1 MTNAPTSMP
10 ALNAD
15 MLATVTTAVHNARAA
30 QRAIESWDQQQ
41 VDDAVTAIAF
51 ATTRPNVVQLLAHLA
66 AEQSGLG
73 NAADKAT
80 KIIRKTLGT
89 MSDLKGAPS
98 VGVIDIDEARGVTTI
113 AKPMGVIACILP
125 STNPGATPI
134 NNMMITL
141 KGRNAVILA
150 PHPRGEATCAESVRI
165 ARAEL
170 AKLGAPEDLVQF
182 VSVAGANK
190 EAGKAIAAEL
200 LSQVD
205 YSLVTAGPANVDMAY
220 RVGTPSHG
228 VGVGNAPV
236 IIDETADL
244 DIAIPKIVASK
255 TFDHATSCSS
265 ENSLVIDESV
275 YDSVIVKLQ
284 EHGGWLVPA
293 EKRQQLE
300 QAMWSNGNLNRQV
313 VAQPAS
319 RIAEVAGFDD
329 EKAHASKF
337 LIVEE
342 SEIGEQHPFSGEK
355 LSVVL
360 TVYRAS
366 DFDHALDTVEEILA
380 FMGEGHSCGIHSEND
395 ERVERL
401 AERARVSTVLVN
413 QPHAYNNGGSFD
425 NGLDFTLSM
434 GAGTWGD
441 NDTCENLTYKHF
453 LNYTYLARLIPSTE
467 PTEGELF
474 GDFLARAGQREG
486 TLEPQRSGS
495 RNEAMPIAA
504 NRAG

>member
-1 MTNAPTSMP
+1 MNAEPAPTAHHP
-10 ALNAD
+10 
-15 MLATVTTAVHNARAA
+15 TVDAAVNRARIA
-30 QRAIESWDQQQ
+30 QRTIETWDQQQ
-41 VDDAVTAIAF
+41 IDDIVTAIAF
-51 ATTRPNVVQLLAHLA
+51 AATRPATVEMLARLA

-80 KIIRKTLGT
+80 KIMRKTFGT
-89 MSDLKGAPS
+89 LADLKGAKS
-98 VGVIDIDEARGVTTI
+98 VGVIDVDESSGVTTI
-113 AKPMGVIACILP
+113 AKPMGVIACVLP

-150 PHPRGEATCAESVRI
+150 PHPRGEATCAEAVRL
-165 ARAEL
+165 ARRQLTE
-170 AKLGAPEDLVQF
+170 LGAPADLVQF
-182 VSVAGANK
+182 VSLAAENK
-190 EAGKAIAAEL
+190 DAGKAIAAEL
-200 LSQVD
+200 MAQAD

-220 RVGTPSHG
+220 RSGTPSHG

-244 DIAIPKIVASK
+244 DDAVTKIVASK

-265 ENSLVIDESV
+265 ENALVIDASV
-275 YDSVIVKLQ
+275 YDDVLNKLRDN
-284 EHGGWLVPA
+284 GGWLVPA
-293 EKRQQLE
+293 GDKDQLQE
-300 QAMWSNGNLNRQV
+300 AMWPNGQLNRQI

-319 RIAEVAGFDD
+319 RIADVARLTAPD
-329 EKAHASKF
+329 AHAARF

-342 SEIGEQHPFSGEK
+342 TGIGADHPFSGEK

-360 TVYRAS
+360 TVYRS
-366 DFDHALDTVEEILA
+366 NDFDEALNTVESILGY
-380 FMGEGHSCGIHSEND
+380 MGEGHSCGIHSSND
-395 ERVERL
+395 DRIEQL
-401 AERARVSTVLVN
+401 AARARVSTVLVN

-453 LNYTYLARLIPSTE
+453 LNYTYLARPIPSTE
-467 PTEGELF
+467 PTEHELF
-474 GDFLARAGQREG
+474 GDYLARRG
-486 TLEPQRSGS
+486 
-495 RNEAMPIAA
+495 
-504 NRAG
+504 

>member
-1 MTNAPTSMP
+1 MSDTSISE
-10 ALNAD
+10 D
-15 MLATVTTAVHNARAA
+15 VGDGVTTAVERAQAA
-30 QRAIESWDQQQ
+30 QRAVEHWNQQQ

-51 ATTRPNVVQLLAHLA
+51 AATRPDTVERLANLA

-80 KIIRKTLGT
+80 KIMRKTLGT
-89 MSDLKGAPS
+89 MSDLKEALS
-98 VGVIDIDEARGVTTI
+98 VGVIDVDEGRGITTI

-182 VSVAGANK
+182 VSLAAESK
-190 EAGKAIAAEL
+190 AAGKAIAAEL
-200 LSQVD
+200 LAQAD
-205 YSLVTAGPANVDMAY
+205 YSLVTAGPANVDLAY

-244 DIAIPKIVASK
+244 DAAIPKIVASK
-255 TFDHATSCSS
+255 TFDYATSCSS
-265 ENSLVIDESV
+265 ENALIIDDSVYESV
-275 YDSVIVKLQ
+275 MVKLQ
-284 EHGGWLVPA
+284 DHGGWLVPD
-293 EKRQQLE
+293 EKKDQLQ
-300 QAMWSNGNLNRQV
+300 QAMWPGGNLNRQV

-319 RIAEVAGFDD
+319 RIAEVAGFD
-329 EKAHASKF
+329 EAAAHASKF

-342 SEIGEQHPFSGEK
+342 SGVGEDHPFSGEK

-360 TVYRAS
+360 TVYRS
-366 DFDHALDTVEEILA
+366 HDFDQALDTVDRILGY
-380 FMGEGHSCGIHSEND
+380 MGEGHSCGIHSNNN
-395 ERVERL
+395 ERVEQL
-401 AERARVSTVLVN
+401 AARARVSTVLVN

-453 LNYTYLARLIPSTE
+453 LNYTYLARPIPSTE
-467 PTEGELF
+467 PSEEELF
-474 GDFLARAGQREG
+474 GDFLARRG
-486 TLEPQRSGS
+486 
-495 RNEAMPIAA
+495 
-504 NRAG
+504 

>member
-1 MTNAPTSMP
+1 MSDTLTH
-10 ALNAD
+10 
-15 MLATVTTAVHNARAA
+15 TAVTEAVSRARVA
-30 QRAIESWDQQQ
+30 QRQIENWTQQQ
-41 VDDAVTAIAF
+41 IDDIVTAIAY
-51 ATTRPNVVQLLAHLA
+51 AATRPEVAQRLAELA

-73 NAADKAT
+73 NTADKVT
-80 KIIRKTLGT
+80 KIMRKTLGT

-98 VGVIDIDEARGVTTI
+98 VGVIDVDDARGVTTI

-141 KGRNAVILA
+141 KGRNAVLLA

-170 AKLGAPEDLVQF
+170 AKLGAPEDLVQM
-182 VSVAGANK
+182 VSVAGENK

-200 LSQVD
+200 LARVD

-236 IIDETADL
+236 IIDETADI
-244 DIAIPKIVASK
+244 DAAIPKIVASK

-265 ENSLVIDESV
+265 ENSLVIDDSVYESV
-275 YDSVIVKLQ
+275 LVKLQ
-284 EHGGWLVPA
+284 DHGGWLVPA
-293 EKRQQLE
+293 EQKGQLQ
-300 QAMWSNGNLNRQV
+300 QAMWPTGSLNRQV

-329 EKAHASKF
+329 DAAHAADF

-342 SEIGEQHPFSGEK
+342 SQIGPDHPFSGEK

-360 TVYRAS
+360 AVYRVS

-380 FMGEGHSCGIHSEND
+380 YMGEGHSCGIHSQVD
-395 ERVERL
+395 ERVEQL
-401 AERARVSTVLVN
+401 AQRARVSTVLVN
-413 QPHAYNNGGSFD
+413 QPHAYNNGGGFD

-453 LNYTYLARLIPSTE
+453 LNYTYLARPIPSTE
-467 PTEGELF
+467 PTEQDLF
-474 GDFLARAGQREG
+474 GEFLARTEHQG
-486 TLEPQRSGS
+486 
-495 RNEAMPIAA
+495 
-504 NRAG
+504 

>member
-1 MTNAPTSMP
+1 MSDTSVE
-10 ALNAD
+10 
-15 MLATVTTAVHNARAA
+15 ATVTAAVERARSA
-30 QRAIESWDQQQ
+30 QLAIEHWNQQQ

-51 ATTRPNVVQLLAHLA
+51 AATRPDVVETLATLA

-80 KIIRKTLGT
+80 KILRKTLGT
-89 MSDLKGAPS
+89 LSDLQDAPS
-98 VGVIDIDEARGVTTI
+98 VGVIHVDQARGVTTI

-170 AKLGAPEDLVQF
+170 ARLGAPQDLVQF
-182 VSVAGANK
+182 VSLAAESK

-200 LSQVD
+200 LGQSD

-244 DIAIPKIVASK
+244 DAAIPKIVASK

-265 ENSLVIDESV
+265 ENSLVIDDSV
-275 YDSVIVKLQ
+275 YDLVLNRLQ
-284 EHGGWLVPA
+284 DNGGWLVPGDQ
-293 EKRQQLE
+293 KDQLQ
-300 QAMWSNGNLNRQV
+300 QAMWPGGSLNRQV

-319 RIAEVAGFDD
+319 RIAEVAGF
-329 EKAHASKF
+329 EAPAAHASKF

-342 SEIGEQHPFSGEK
+342 TGVGEDHPFSGEK

-360 TVYRAS
+360 TVYRS
-366 DFDHALDTVEEILA
+366 NNFDHALDTVDEILS
-380 FMGEGHSCGIHSEND
+380 FMGEGHSCGIHSTNEA
-395 ERVERL
+395 RVEQL
-401 AERARVSTVLVN
+401 AARARVSTVLVN

-453 LNYTYLARLIPSTE
+453 LNYTYLARPIPSTE
-467 PTEGELF
+467 PTEEELF
-474 GDFLARAGQREG
+474 GDFLAR
-486 TLEPQRSGS
+486 RS
-495 RNEAMPIAA
+495 
-504 NRAG
+504 

>member
-1 MTNAPTSMP
+1 EVL
-10 ALNAD
+10 AL
-15 MLATVTTAVHNARAA
+15 VTAAVGRARAA
-30 QRAIESWDQQQ
+30 QQSIEGWDQQQ
-41 VDDAVTAIAF
+41 ADDAVTAIAF
-51 ATTRPNVVQLLAHLA
+51 AATRPDVVQMLADLA

-80 KIIRKTLGT
+80 KIMRKTLGT

-170 AKLGAPEDLVQF
+170 AKLGAPEDLVQL
-182 VSVAGANK
+182 VSVAGADK

-244 DIAIPKIVASK
+244 DAAIPKIVASK

-265 ENSLVIDESV
+265 ENSLVIHDSV
-275 YDSVIVKLQ
+275 YDSVMVKLQ
-284 EHGGWLVPA
+284 DQGGWLVPA
-293 EKRQQLE
+293 EKKEQLQ
-300 QAMWSNGNLNRQV
+300 QAMWPGGNLNRQV

-319 RIAEVAGFDD
+319 RIAEVAGLDD
-329 EKAHASKF
+329 EQAHAAKF

-342 SEIGEQHPFSGEK
+342 SGIGEAHPFSGEK

-366 DFDHALDTVEEILA
+366 DFEHALDTVEEILS
-380 FMGEGHSCGIHSEND
+380 FMGEGHSCGIHSEVD

-453 LNYTYLARLIPSTE
+453 LNYTYLARPIPSTE
-467 PTEGELF
+467 PTEDELF
-474 GDFLARAGQREG
+474 GDFLARSGRRVG
-486 TLEPQRSGS
+486 TAEPQNSDS
-495 RNEAMPIAA
+495 STEAMRTSN

>member
-1 MTNAPTSMP
+1 MTNAPTHTP
-10 ALNAD
+10 ALD
-15 MLATVTTAVHNARAA
+15 DEVLALVTAAVGRARAA
-30 QRAIESWDQQQ
+30 QQSIEGWDQQQ
-41 VDDAVTAIAF
+41 ADDAVTAIAF
-51 ATTRPNVVQLLAHLA
+51 AATRPDVVQMLADLA

-80 KIIRKTLGT
+80 KIMRKTLGT
-89 MSDLKGAPS
+89 MSDLKGVPS

-170 AKLGAPEDLVQF
+170 AKLGAPEDLVQL

-244 DIAIPKIVASK
+244 DAAIPKIVASK

-265 ENSLVIDESV
+265 ENSLVIHDSV
-275 YDSVIVKLQ
+275 YDSVMVKLQ
-284 EHGGWLVPA
+284 DQGGWLVPA
-293 EKRQQLE
+293 EKKEQLQ
-300 QAMWSNGNLNRQV
+300 QAMWPGGNLNRQV

-319 RIAEVAGFDD
+319 R
-329 EKAHASKF
+329 
-337 LIVEE
+337 
-342 SEIGEQHPFSGEK
+342 
-355 LSVVL
+355 
-360 TVYRAS
+360 T
-366 DFDHALDTVEEILA
+366 
-380 FMGEGHSCGIHSEND
+380 
-395 ERVERL
+395 
-401 AERARVSTVLVN
+401 
-413 QPHAYNNGGSFD
+413 
-425 NGLDFTLSM
+425 
-434 GAGTWGD
+434 
-441 NDTCENLTYKHF
+441 
-453 LNYTYLARLIPSTE
+453 
-467 PTEGELF
+467 
-474 GDFLARAGQREG
+474 
-486 TLEPQRSGS
+486 QRSS
-495 RNEAMPIAA
+495 
-504 NRAG
+504 

>member
-1 MTNAPTSMP
+1 M
-10 ALNAD
+10 
-15 MLATVTTAVHNARAA
+15 
-30 QRAIESWDQQQ
+30 
-41 VDDAVTAIAF
+41 
-51 ATTRPNVVQLLAHLA
+51 
-66 AEQSGLG
+66 
-73 NAADKAT
+73 
-80 KIIRKTLGT
+80 RKTLGT
-89 MSDLKGAPS
+89 MSDLKGVPS

-170 AKLGAPEDLVQF
+170 AKLGAPEDLVQL
-182 VSVAGANK
+182 VSVAGADK

-244 DIAIPKIVASK
+244 DAAIPKIVASK

-265 ENSLVIDESV
+265 ENSLVIHDSV
-275 YDSVIVKLQ
+275 YDSVMVKLQ
-284 EHGGWLVPA
+284 DQGGWLVPA
-293 EKRQQLE
+293 EKKEQLQ
-300 QAMWSNGNLNRQV
+300 QAMWPGGNLNRQV

-319 RIAEVAGFDD
+319 RIAEVAGLDD
-329 EKAHASKF
+329 EQAHAAKF

-342 SEIGEQHPFSGEK
+342 SGIGEAHPFSGEK

-366 DFDHALDTVEEILA
+366 DFEHALDTVEEILS
-380 FMGEGHSCGIHSEND
+380 FMGEGHSCGIHSEVD

-453 LNYTYLARLIPSTE
+453 LNYTYLARPIPSTE
-467 PTEGELF
+467 PTEDELF
-474 GDFLARAGQREG
+474 GDFLARSGRRVG
-486 TLEPQRSGS
+486 TAEPQNSDS
-495 RNEAMPIAA
+495 STEAMRTSN

>member
-1 MTNAPTSMP
+1 MP
-10 ALNAD
+10 EL
-15 MLATVTTAVHNARAA
+15 TVTERVTAAVERARTA
-30 QRAIESWDQQQ
+30 QLAVENYTQQQ
-41 VDDAVTAIAF
+41 VDDVVTAIAYR
-51 ATTRPNVVQLLAHLA
+51 ATRPDNVENLANLA

-73 NAADKAT
+73 NTADKAI
-80 KIIRKTLGT
+80 KIVRKTTGT
-89 MSDLKGAPS
+89 LADLKGAAS
-98 VGVIDIDEARGVTTI
+98 VGVIDVDHERGVTTI

-150 PHPRGEATCAESVRI
+150 PHPRGEATCTESVRL

-170 AKLGAPEDLVQF
+170 KKLGAPEDLVQMI
-182 VSVAGANK
+182 SLAAESK
-190 EAGKAIAAEL
+190 EAGKAIASEL
-200 LSQVD
+200 MTACD

-220 RVGTPSHG
+220 RSGTPSHG

-236 IIDETADL
+236 IIDETADI
-244 DIAIPKIVASK
+244 DDAITKIVASK

-265 ENSLVIDESV
+265 ENALVIDASV
-275 YDSVIVKLQ
+275 YDQVMSALQ
-284 EHGGWLVPA
+284 DNGGWVVPA
-293 EKRQQLE
+293 AEKPQL
-300 QAMWSNGNLNRQV
+300 QDAMWPNGNLNRQI

-319 RIAEVAGFDD
+319 RIAEVAELGDP
-329 EKAHASKF
+329 EAQNARF

-342 SEIGEQHPFSGEK
+342 DGIGADHPFSGEK

-360 TVYRAS
+360 TVYRTN
-366 DFDHALDTVEEILA
+366 DFDHALDTVESILGY
-380 FMGEGHSCGIHSEND
+380 MGEGHSCGIHSTD
-395 ERVERL
+395 ESRAERL

-453 LNYTYLARLIPSTE
+453 LNYTYLARPIASTE
-467 PTEGELF
+467 PTDDELYGEYLSRH
-474 GDFLARAGQREG
+474 GLARHG
-486 TLEPQRSGS
+486 
-495 RNEAMPIAA
+495 
-504 NRAG
+504 

>member
-1 MTNAPTSMP
+1 MTEVHEA
-10 ALNAD
+10 
-15 MLATVTTAVHNARAA
+15 VTAAVERARIA
-30 QRAIESWDQQQ
+30 QRAIEDWDQQQ

-51 ATTRPNVVQLLAHLA
+51 AATRPETAETLANLA

-80 KIIRKTLGT
+80 KILRKTLGT
-89 MSDLKGAPS
+89 MSDLKDAPS
-98 VGVIDIDEARGVTTI
+98 VGVIDVDAARGVTTI

-134 NNMMITL
+134 NNMMIML

-182 VSVAGANK
+182 VSLEAESK

-200 LSQVD
+200 LAQVD

-220 RVGTPSHG
+220 RAGTPSHG

-244 DIAIPKIVASK
+244 DAAIPKIVASK
-255 TFDHATSCSS
+255 TFDYATSCSS
-265 ENSLVIDESV
+265 ENSLVIDDSV
-275 YDSVIVKLQ
+275 YDAVLGKLQ
-284 EHGGWLVPA
+284 DEGGWVVPVD
-293 EKRQQLE
+293 KKDQLQ
-300 QAMWSNGNLNRQV
+300 QAMWPGGRLNRQV

-319 RIAEVAGFDD
+319 RIAEVAGFD
-329 EKAHASKF
+329 EAEAHASNF

-342 SEIGEQHPFSGEK
+342 TGIGDDHPFSGEK

-366 DFDHALDTVEEILA
+366 DFEHALDTVEEILGY
-380 FMGEGHSCGIHSEND
+380 MGEGHSCGIHSNVD
-395 ERVERL
+395 ERVEQL
-401 AERARVSTVLVN
+401 AARAKVSTVLVN

-441 NDTCENLTYKHF
+441 NDSCENLTYKHF
-453 LNYTYLARLIPSTE
+453 LNYTYLARPIASTE
-467 PTEGELF
+467 PTEDELF
-474 GDFLARAGQREG
+474 GDFLARNPA
-486 TLEPQRSGS
+486 
-495 RNEAMPIAA
+495 
-504 NRAG
+504 

>member
-1 MTNAPTSMP
+1 MGAEPLTPQRARAPGVASRG
-10 ALNAD
+10 ASV
-15 MLATVTTAVHNARAA
+15 ATVSDETIPDQALVAAAVDRARTAQAA
-30 QRAIESWDQQQ
+30 IDGYSQEQ
-41 VDDAVTAIAF
+41 VDLLVTAIAW
-51 ATTRPNVVQLLAHLA
+51 AGTRPQTAAHLAQLA

-73 NAADKAT
+73 NASDKTT
-80 KIIRKTLGT
+80 KILRKTLGT
-89 MSDLKGAPS
+89 MADLKDAPS
-98 VGVIDIDEARGVTTI
+98 VGVIDVDQDRGVTTI

-125 STNPGATPI
+125 STNPGATPL

-150 PHPRGEATCAESVRI
+150 PHPRGEATCAASVAL

-170 AKLGAPEDLVQF
+170 AKLGAPEDLVQL
-182 VSVAGANK
+182 VSLAAESK
-190 EAGKAIAAEL
+190 EAGKARAAEL
-200 LSQVD
+200 LSQSD

-220 RVGTPSHG
+220 RSGTPSHG

-244 DIAIPKIVASK
+244 DAAIPKIVASK

-265 ENSLVIDESV
+265 ENALLIDGAV
-275 YDSVIVKLQ
+275 YDQVIAGL
-284 EHGGWLVPA
+284 EDHGGWVVPA
-293 EKRQQLE
+293 DQKGQLQE
-300 QAMWSNGNLNRQV
+300 TMWPGGRLNRQI
-313 VAQPAS
+313 VAQPAG
-319 RIAEVAGFDD
+319 RIAEVAGFGQP
-329 EKAHASKF
+329 EAHACRF

-342 SEIGEQHPFSGEK
+342 EGVGPDHPFSGEK

-360 TVYRAS
+360 TVYRTDS
-366 DFDHALDTVEEILA
+366 FEHALNKVEDILSY
-380 FMGEGHSCGIHSEND
+380 MGEGHSCGIHTEVP
-395 ERVERL
+395 ERAQQL

-453 LNYTYLARLIPSTE
+453 LNYTYLATPIASTE
-467 PTEGELF
+467 PTEEELF
-474 GDFLARAGQREG
+474 GDFLAQRG
-486 TLEPQRSGS
+486 
-495 RNEAMPIAA
+495 
-504 NRAG
+504 

>member
-1 MTNAPTSMP
+1 MS
-10 ALNAD
+10 D
-15 MLATVTTAVHNARAA
+15 HSVTQRVTAAVERARAA
-30 QRAIESWDQQQ
+30 QEKIDDYDQQQ
-41 VDDAVTAIAF
+41 VDDLVTAIAYR
-51 ATTRPNVVQLLAHLA
+51 ATRPEVAAELARLA

-73 NAADKAT
+73 NADDKT
-80 KIIRKTLGT
+80 RKILRKTTGT
-89 MSDLKGAPS
+89 MADLQDAPS
-98 VGVIDIDEARGVTTI
+98 VGVIEVDEARGVTTI

-150 PHPRGEATCAESVRI
+150 PHPKGEATCAESVRL

-170 AKLGAPEDLVQF
+170 AALGAPEDLVQM
-182 VSVAGANK
+182 VSLAAENK
-190 EAGKAIAAEL
+190 EAGKAIASEL
-200 LSQVD
+200 MSHCD
-205 YSLVTAGPANVDMAY
+205 YSLVTAGPANVDLAY
-220 RVGTPSHG
+220 RSGTPSHG

-236 IIDETADL
+236 IIDDTADI
-244 DIAIPKIVASK
+244 DAAVDKIVASK

-275 YDSVIVKLQ
+275 YDQVMAALQ
-284 EHGGWLVPA
+284 DHGGYVVPA
-293 EKRQQLE
+293 EDKPQLE
-300 QAMWSNGNLNRQV
+300 QAMWPNGSINRQI

-319 RIAEVAGFDD
+319 RIAEVAALGD
-329 EKAHASKF
+329 EAAHDARF

-342 SEIGEQHPFSGEK
+342 SGIGEDHPFSGEK

-360 TVYRAS
+360 TVYKTN
-366 DFDHALDTVEEILA
+366 DFDQALDTVESILA
-380 FMGEGHSCGIHSEND
+380 YMGEGHSAGIHSEVD
-395 ERVERL
+395 ERVEQL
-401 AERARVSTVLVN
+401 AARAKVSTVLVN

-453 LNYTYLARLIPSTE
+453 LNYTYLARPIPSTE
-467 PTEGELF
+467 PTEDELF
-474 GDFLARAGQREG
+474 GDFLARHG
-486 TLEPQRSGS
+486 
-495 RNEAMPIAA
+495 
-504 NRAG
+504 

>member
-1 MTNAPTSMP
+1 MSTPTVD
-10 ALNAD
+10 AAIVEQ
-15 MLATVTTAVHNARAA
+15 VTAAVERARIA
-30 QRAIESWDQQQ
+30 QRSIEDWDQQQ

-51 ATTRPNVVQLLAHLA
+51 ATTRPETVEHLAALA

-80 KIIRKTLGT
+80 KIVRKTLGT
-89 MSDLKGAPS
+89 MSDLKDAPS
-98 VGVIDIDEARGVTTI
+98 VGIIDVDTERGVTTI

-141 KGRNAVILA
+141 KGRNAVLLA

-170 AKLGAPEDLVQF
+170 AKLGAPEDLVQM
-182 VSVAGANK
+182 VSLAAESK

-200 LSQVD
+200 LARVD
-205 YSLVTAGPANVDMAY
+205 YSLVTAGPANVDLAY

-244 DIAIPKIVASK
+244 DAAIPKIVASK

-265 ENSLVIDESV
+265 ENALVIDDSV
-275 YDSVIVKLQ
+275 YDSVMVKLQ
-284 EHGGWLVPA
+284 DHGGWLVPGD
-293 EKRQQLE
+293 KKDQLQ
-300 QAMWSNGNLNRQV
+300 QAMWPSGSLNRQV

-319 RIAEVAGFDD
+319 RIAEVAGFDED
-329 EKAHASKF
+329 EAHASKF

-342 SEIGEQHPFSGEK
+342 SGIGEDYPFSGEK

-366 DFDHALDTVEEILA
+366 DFDHALDTVEEILGY
-380 FMGEGHSCGIHSEND
+380 MGEGHSCGIHSEVD
-395 ERVERL
+395 ERVDAL
-401 AERARVSTVLVN
+401 AARARVSTVLVN

-441 NDTCENLTYKHF
+441 NDSCENLTYKHF
-453 LNYTYLARLIPSTE
+453 LNYTYLARPIPSTE
-467 PTEGELF
+467 PTEDELF
-474 GDFLARAGQREG
+474 GDFLARRG
-486 TLEPQRSGS
+486 
-495 RNEAMPIAA
+495 
-504 NRAG
+504 

>member
-1 MTNAPTSMP
+1 MSDTLTYP
-10 ALNAD
+10 
-15 MLATVTTAVHNARAA
+15 TVTDAVARARAA
-30 QRAIESWDQQQ
+30 QAQIEDWSQQQ
-41 VDDAVTAIAF
+41 VDDAVTAIAY
-51 ATTRPNVVQLLAHLA
+51 AATRPEVAQRLADLA

-73 NAADKAT
+73 LAADKVT
-80 KIIRKTLGT
+80 KIMRKTLGT
-89 MSDLKGAPS
+89 MSDLKDAPS
-98 VGVIDIDEARGVTTI
+98 VGVIDIDQKRGVTTF

-141 KGRNAVILA
+141 KGRNAVLLA

-170 AKLGAPEDLVQF
+170 AKLGAPEDLVQM
-182 VSVAGANK
+182 VSVAGENK

-200 LSQVD
+200 LAQVD

-244 DIAIPKIVASK
+244 DAAIPKIVASK

-265 ENSLVIDESV
+265 ENSLVIDDSVYESV
-275 YDSVIVKLQ
+275 MVKLQ
-284 EHGGWLVPA
+284 DHGGWLVPA
-293 EKRQQLE
+293 EQKEQLQ
-300 QAMWSNGNLNRQV
+300 QAMWPTGNLNRQI

-329 EKAHASKF
+329 DAAHAAKF

-342 SEIGEQHPFSGEK
+342 SEIGNDHPFSGEK

-366 DFDHALDTVEEILA
+366 DFDHALDTVEEILG
-380 FMGEGHSCGIHSEND
+380 FMGEGHSCGIHSEID
-395 ERVERL
+395 ERVEQL
-401 AERARVSTVLVN
+401 AQRARVSTVLVN

-453 LNYTYLARLIPSTE
+453 LNYTYLARPIPSTE
-467 PTEGELF
+467 PTEDELF
-474 GDFLARAGQREG
+474 GDFLARTEQQG
-486 TLEPQRSGS
+486 
-495 RNEAMPIAA
+495 
-504 NRAG
+504 

>member
-1 MTNAPTSMP
+1 MNMTEPSVAAEIS
-10 ALNAD
+10 A
-15 MLATVTTAVHNARAA
+15 AVEAAVERARAA
-30 QRAIESWDQQQ
+30 QRSIEGWSQQQ
-41 VDDAVTAIAF
+41 VDDAVAAIAY
-51 ATTRPNVVQLLAHLA
+51 ATTRPEVVETLANLA

-73 NAADKAT
+73 NATDKAT
-80 KIIRKTLGT
+80 KIMRKTLGT
-89 MSDLKGAPS
+89 MSDLKDAPS
-98 VGVIDIDEARGVTTI
+98 VGVIDVDAERGVTTI

-170 AKLGAPEDLVQF
+170 AKLGAPQDLVQF
-182 VSVAGANK
+182 VSLAAESK

-200 LSQVD
+200 LTLVD

-220 RVGTPSHG
+220 RAGTPSHG

-244 DIAIPKIVASK
+244 DAAIPKIVASK

-265 ENSLVIDESV
+265 ENALVIDDSV
-275 YDSVIVKLQ
+275 YDAVLVKLQ
-284 EHGGWLVPA
+284 DHGGWLVPDA
-293 EKRQQLE
+293 QKAQLQE
-300 QAMWSNGNLNRQV
+300 AMWPGGRLNRQV

-319 RIAEVAGFDD
+319 RIAEVAGFEEDA
-329 EKAHASKF
+329 AHASKF

-342 SEIGEQHPFSGEK
+342 SGIGQDHPFSGEK

-360 TVYRAS
+360 AVYRAS
-366 DFDHALDTVEEILA
+366 DFDHALDTVEEILEY
-380 FMGEGHSCGIHSEND
+380 MGEGHSCGIHSNVD
-395 ERVERL
+395 ERVEQL
-401 AERARVSTVLVN
+401 AARARVSTVLVN

-453 LNYTYLARLIPSTE
+453 LNYTYLARPIPSTE
-467 PTEGELF
+467 PTEDELF
-474 GDFLARAGQREG
+474 GDFLARTGAKG
-486 TLEPQRSGS
+486 
-495 RNEAMPIAA
+495 
-504 NRAG
+504 